1 MTPMIPNNNNILKG
15 NIPTLRATFDPTN
28 PLEGMFVV
36 SLVEDP
42 AVGSLFFPFGEE
54 KINLSILD
62 APQHKVIGCVLRA
75 DYPILRIDGEGKYYN
90 LVFDKETIYELT
102 QHFVKCNNTGNVSVL
117 HNGNP
122 VEGVELTQLFI
133 KDKSKGIDPV
143 GFDEISDGSLFAEYK
158 ILNEEVWK
166 GICDGVYRGFS
177 IEGVFELA
185 PVKMQKVNEQKVNEQ
200 NKLNIFNM
208 SKLRDK
214 LAKMLLK
221 FDSISTDKADLFY
234 DHEGE
239 LVVGDEVYTYNEAG
253 DRVPVA
259 DGEYLSDNIVYD
271 IENSKVVE
279 INRFETP
286 DPAKEDLEAMPA
298 DPAAPETP
306 EAAPE
311 VMPTEMPKED
321 PKVADPEVLAALES
335 KVTELE
341 SKVTELVSKVEE
353 LTAKLET
360 PVVEP
365 IAEVFSAAT
374 TRTNDSRA
382 TRLAELGSALR

>member
-1 MTPMIPNNNNILKG
+1 MIPNNTNILEGK
-15 NIPTLRATFDPTN
+15 IPTLRATFDPTN

-36 SLVEDP
+36 SLVEEP
-42 AVGSLFFPFGEE
+42 AIGSLFFPFGEE

-102 QHFVKCNNTGNVSVL
+102 QHFVKYNNTGNVSVL
-117 HNGNP
+117 HNGKP
-122 VEGVELTQLFI
+122 VGGVELTQLFI

-143 GFDEISDGSLFAEYK
+143 GFDEVSDGSLFAEYK

-166 GICDGVYRGFS
+166 GICNGVYRGFS

-185 PVKMQKVNEQKVNEQ
+185 PVKMQKVNQKQNQ
-200 NKLNIFNM
+200 DKNKLNIFNM

-271 IENSKVVE
+271 IENSKVTE
-279 INRFETP
+279 IKRFETP
-286 DPAKEDLEAMPA
+286 DPAKEDLEAIPA
-298 DPAAPETP
+298 SPEASPEATP
-306 EAAPE
+306 EA
-311 VMPTEMPKED
+311 MPKED
-321 PKVADPEVLAALES
+321 PKVADPEGLAALES

-353 LTAKLET
+353 LAAKLET

>member
-1 MTPMIPNNNNILKG
+1 MTPNNTNNKQ
-15 NIPTLRATFDPTN
+15 IPTLRATFDPTN

-36 SLVEDP
+36 SLVECP
-42 AVGSLFFPFGEE
+42 AIGSLFFPFGEE

-90 LVFDKETIYELT
+90 IVFDKETIYKLT
-102 QHFVKCNNTGNVSVL
+102 QHFVKYNNTGNVSVL
-117 HNGNP
+117 HNGVP
-122 VEGVELTQLFI
+122 IGGVELTQLFI

-143 GFDEISDGSLFAEYK
+143 GFDEVSDGSLFAEYK

-166 GICDGVYRGFS
+166 GICNGVYRGFS
-177 IEGVFELA
+177 IEGVFEVEPLS
-185 PVKMQKVNEQKVNEQ
+185 QKFNKVET
-200 NKLNIFNM
+200 NKFNIFNM

-259 DGEYLSDNIVYD
+259 DGDYVSDNNVYSIKNGVVD
-271 IENSKVVE
+271 EIERRES
-279 INRFETP
+279 P
-286 DPAKEDLEAMPA
+286 DPTKEDLEAVETPVVEE
-298 DPAAPETP
+298 PAAPVEP
-306 EAAPE
+306 AAPA
-311 VMPTEMPKED
+311 MPD
-321 PKVADPEVLAALES
+321 PKVTELES
-335 KVTELE
+335 KITELE
-341 SKVTELVSKVEE
+341 SKVTELVAKMAE
-353 LTAKLET
+353 LTAKMET

-374 TRTNDSRA
+374 TRTNDTRA

>member
-1 MTPMIPNNNNILKG
+1 MTPNNTN

-36 SLVEDP
+36 SLVECP
-42 AVGSLFFPFGEE
+42 AIGSLFFPFAKTPSGEE

-102 QHFVKCNNTGNVSVL
+102 QHFVKYNNTGNVSVL
-117 HNGNP
+117 HNGKP
-122 VEGVELTQLFI
+122 LGGVELTQLFI

-143 GFDEISDGSLFAEYK
+143 GFEEVSDGSLFAEYK

-166 GICDGVYRGFS
+166 GICNGVYRGFS

-185 PVKMQKVNEQKVNEQ
+185 PVKIQETNQKVNQDK
-200 NKLNIFNM
+200 NKFNIFNM

-271 IENSKVVE
+271 IENSKVTE
-279 INRFETP
+279 IKRFETP

-298 DPAAPETP
+298 DPATP
-306 EAAPE
+306 EE
-311 VMPTEMPKED
+311 TPKED
-321 PKVADPEVLAALES
+321 PKAADPKAADPAMPDPKVTELES

-353 LTAKLET
+353 LAAKLET

>member
-1 MTPMIPNNNNILKG
+1 MTPMTPNNN

-36 SLVEDP
+36 SLVEEP
-42 AVGSLFFPFGEE
+42 AIGSLFFPFGEE

-102 QHFVKCNNTGNVSVL
+102 QHFVKYNNTGNVSVL
-117 HNGNP
+117 HNGKP
-122 VEGVELTQLFI
+122 VGGVELTQLFI

-143 GFDEISDGSLFAEYK
+143 GFDEVSDGSLFAEYK

-166 GICDGVYRGFS
+166 GICNGVYRGFS

-185 PVKMQKVNEQKVNEQ
+185 PVKLQKVNQDNQDK

-271 IENSKVVE
+271 IENSKVTE
-279 INRFETP
+279 IKRFETP

-298 DPAAPETP
+298 DPKAAPADPAAP

-311 VMPTEMPKED
+311 VTPEAPASPD
-321 PKVADPEVLAALES
+321 PKVAELES

-341 SKVTELVSKVEE
+341 SKVTELISKVEE

>member
-1 MTPMIPNNNNILKG
+1 MTPMIPNNNN

-36 SLVEDP
+36 SLVECP

-102 QHFVKCNNTGNVSVL
+102 QHFVKYNNTGNVSVL
-117 HNGNP
+117 HNGVP
-122 VEGVELTQLFI
+122 IGGVELTQLFI

-143 GFDEISDGSLFAEYK
+143 GFEEVSDGSLFAEYK

-166 GICDGVYRGFS
+166 GICNGVYRGFS

-185 PVKMQKVNEQKVNEQ
+185 PVKMQKVNQDENKVDK
-200 NKLNIFNM
+200 NKFNIFNM

-271 IENSKVVE
+271 IENSKVTE
-279 INRFETP
+279 IKRFNTP

-298 DPAAPETP
+298 EPEMTPATPAAPETP
-306 EAAPE
+306 
-311 VMPTEMPKED
+311 D
-321 PKVADPEVLAALES
+321 PKVTDPEVLATLES

-353 LTAKLET
+353 LMTKVET

>member
-1 MTPMIPNNNNILKG
+1 MTPNTNNIPEGK
-15 NIPTLRATFDPTN
+15 IPTLRATFDPTN

-42 AVGSLFFPFGEE
+42 AIGSLFFPFGEE

-102 QHFVKCNNTGNVSVL
+102 QHFVKYNNTGNVSVL
-117 HNGNP
+117 HNGVP
-122 VEGVELTQLFI
+122 IGGVELTQLFI

-143 GFDEISDGSLFAEYK
+143 GFEEVSDGSLFAEYK

-166 GICDGVYRGFS
+166 GICNGVYRGFS

-185 PVKMQKVNEQKVNEQ
+185 PVKIQETNQKVNQDKNQEK
-200 NKLNIFNM
+200 NKFNIFNM

-271 IENSKVVE
+271 IENSKVTE
-279 INRFETP
+279 IKRFETP

-298 DPAAPETP
+298 DPAAPEAPAMP
-306 EAAPE
+306 EE
-311 VMPTEMPKED
+311 EPKAD
-321 PKVADPEVLAALES
+321 PKIADLES

-353 LTAKLET
+353 LAAKLET

>member
-1 MTPMIPNNNNILKG
+1 MTPNNNN

-42 AVGSLFFPFGEE
+42 AIGSLFFPFGEE

-90 LVFDKETIYELT
+90 IVFDKETIYKLT
-102 QHFVKCNNTGNVSVL
+102 QHFVKYNNTGNVSVL
-117 HNGNP
+117 HNGKP
-122 VEGVELTQLFI
+122 IGGVELTQLFI

-143 GFDEISDGSLFAEYK
+143 GFDEVSDGSLFAEYK

-166 GICDGVYRGFS
+166 GICNGVYRGFS
-177 IEGVFELA
+177 IEGVFEVE
-185 PVKMQKVNEQKVNEQ
+185 PMKMQKVTQDK

-271 IENSKVVE
+271 IENSKVTE
-279 INRFETP
+279 IKRFESP
-286 DPAKEDLEAMPA
+286 DPVKEDLEAMPA
-298 DPAAPETP
+298 DPAAPEEMPKEEMP
-306 EAAPE
+306 EEA
-311 VMPTEMPKED
+311 PKED
-321 PKVADPEVLAALES
+321 PKEADPKVAELES

-341 SKVTELVSKVEE
+341 SKVTELVAKMAE
-353 LTAKLET
+353 LTAKVET
-360 PVVEP
+360 PVVDP

>member
-1 MTPMIPNNNNILKG
+1 MTPNNTNNIPEGK
-15 NIPTLRATFDPTN
+15 IPTLRATFDPTN

-42 AVGSLFFPFGEE
+42 AIGSLFFPFGEE

-102 QHFVKCNNTGNVSVL
+102 QHFVKYNNTGNVSVL
-117 HNGNP
+117 HNGKP
-122 VEGVELTQLFI
+122 IGGVELTQLFI

-143 GFDEISDGSLFAEYK
+143 GFEEVSDGSLFAEYK

-166 GICDGVYRGFS
+166 GICNGVYRGFS
-177 IEGVFELA
+177 IEGVFEVE
-185 PVKMQKVNEQKVNEQ
+185 PTPQKFDKVETNQ
-200 NKLNIFNM
+200 DKNKFNIFNM

-271 IENSKVVE
+271 IENSKVTE
-279 INRFETP
+279 IKRFETP

-298 DPAAPETP
+298 SP

-311 VMPTEMPKED
+311 APSMPEVAPEETPKED
-321 PKVADPEVLAALES
+321 PKVATLES

-353 LTAKLET
+353 LTAKVET
-360 PVVEP
+360 PVVDP

>member
-1 MTPMIPNNNNILKG
+1 MTPNNTN

-42 AVGSLFFPFGEE
+42 AIGSLFFPFGEE

-102 QHFVKCNNTGNVSVL
+102 QHFVKYNNTGNVSVL
-117 HNGNP
+117 HNGKP
-122 VEGVELTQLFI
+122 IGGVELTQLFI

-143 GFDEISDGSLFAEYK
+143 GFEEVSDGSLFAEYK

-166 GICDGVYRGFS
+166 GICNGVYRGFS

-185 PVKMQKVNEQKVNEQ
+185 PVKMQETNQKVNQ
-200 NKLNIFNM
+200 DKNKFNIFNM

-271 IENSKVVE
+271 IENSKVTE
-279 INRFETP
+279 IKRFETP

-298 DPAAPETP
+298 DPAAPEATP
-306 EAAPE
+306 EATPE
-311 VMPTEMPKED
+311 AMPD
-321 PKVADPEVLAALES
+321 PKVADLES

-341 SKVTELVSKVEE
+341 SKVTELISKVEE
-353 LTAKLET
+353 LASKLET

>member
-1 MTPMIPNNNNILKG
+1 MTPNNTT
-15 NIPTLRATFDPTN
+15 IPTLRATFDPTN

-36 SLVEDP
+36 SLVETP
-42 AVGSLFFPFGEE
+42 AIGSLFFPFGEE

-102 QHFVKCNNTGNVSVL
+102 QHFVKYNNTGNVSVL
-117 HNGNP
+117 HNGKP
-122 VEGVELTQLFI
+122 VGGVELTQLFI

-143 GFDEISDGSLFAEYK
+143 GFDEVSDGSLFAEYK

-166 GICDGVYRGFS
+166 GICNGVYRGFS

-185 PVKMQKVNEQKVNEQ
+185 PVKMQKVNQNKNQ
-200 NKLNIFNM
+200 DKNQDKNKLNIFNM

-271 IENSKVVE
+271 IENSKVTE
-279 INRFETP
+279 IKRFETP

-298 DPAAPETP
+298 DP

-311 VMPTEMPKED
+311 ATPETPKED
-321 PKVADPEVLAALES
+321 PKVADPKVADPEGLATLES

-353 LTAKLET
+353 LAAKLET

>member
-1 MTPMIPNNNNILKG
+1 MTPNNTN

-42 AVGSLFFPFGEE
+42 AIGSLFFPFGEE

-102 QHFVKCNNTGNVSVL
+102 QHFVKYNNTGNVSVL
-117 HNGNP
+117 HNGKP
-122 VEGVELTQLFI
+122 IGGVELTQLFI

-143 GFDEISDGSLFAEYK
+143 GFEEVSDGSLFAEYK

-166 GICDGVYRGFS
+166 GICNGVYRGFS

-185 PVKMQKVNEQKVNEQ
+185 PVKMQETNQKVNQ
-200 NKLNIFNM
+200 DKNKFNIFNM

-271 IENSKVVE
+271 IENSKVTE
-279 INRFETP
+279 IKRFETP

-298 DPAAPETP
+298 DPVAPEATP
-306 EAAPE
+306 EATPE
-311 VMPTEMPKED
+311 AMPD
-321 PKVADPEVLAALES
+321 PKVADLES

-341 SKVTELVSKVEE
+341 SKVTELISKVEE
-353 LTAKLET
+353 LASKLET

-374 TRTNDSRA
+374 PRTNDSRA

>member
-1 MTPMIPNNNNILKG
+1 M
-15 NIPTLRATFDPTN
+15 
-28 PLEGMFVV
+28 
-36 SLVEDP
+36 
-42 AVGSLFFPFGEE
+42 
-54 KINLSILD
+54 
-62 APQHKVIGCVLRA
+62 RA

-90 LVFDKETIYELT
+90 LIFDKETIYELT
-102 QHFVKCNNTGNVSVL
+102 QHFVKYNNTGNVSVL
-117 HNGNP
+117 HNGKP
-122 VEGVELTQLFI
+122 VGGVELTQLFI

-143 GFDEISDGSLFAEYK
+143 GFDEVSDGSLFAEYK

-166 GICDGVYRGFS
+166 GICNGVYRGFS

-185 PVKMQKVNEQKVNEQ
+185 PVKLQKVNQEANQDKNQ
-200 NKLNIFNM
+200 DKNKLNIFNM

-271 IENSKVVE
+271 IENSKVTE
-279 INRFETP
+279 IKRFETP

-298 DPAAPETP
+298 DPEMTPAAPE
-306 EAAPE
+306 
-311 VMPTEMPKED
+311 EMPKED
-321 PKVADPEVLAALES
+321 PKVVDPEGLAALES

-341 SKVTELVSKVEE
+341 SKVTELVAKMAE

>member
-1 MTPMIPNNNNILKG
+1 MTPNNTT
-15 NIPTLRATFDPTN
+15 IPTLRATFDPTN

-42 AVGSLFFPFGEE
+42 AIGSLFFPFGEE
-54 KINLSILD
+54 RINLSILD

-90 LVFDKETIYELT
+90 IVFDKETIYKLT
-102 QHFVKCNNTGNVSVL
+102 QHFVKYNNTGNVSVL
-117 HNGNP
+117 HNGVP
-122 VEGVELTQLFI
+122 IGGVELTQLFI

-143 GFDEISDGSLFAEYK
+143 GFEEVSDGSLFAEYK

-166 GICDGVYRGFS
+166 GICNGVYRGFS
-177 IEGVFELA
+177 IEGVFEVEPLS
-185 PVKMQKVNEQKVNEQ
+185 QKFNKVET
-200 NKLNIFNM
+200 NKFNIFNM

-271 IENSKVVE
+271 IENSKVTE
-279 INRFETP
+279 IKRFESP
-286 DPAKEDLEAMPA
+286 DPVTEDLEAMPA
-298 DPAAPETP
+298 EPETPAAP

-311 VMPTEMPKED
+311 EMPKED

-341 SKVTELVSKVEE
+341 SKVTELVAKMAELMTKV
-353 LTAKLET
+353 ET

>member
-1 MTPMIPNNNNILKG
+1 MTPNNTN

-42 AVGSLFFPFGEE
+42 AIGSLFFPFGEE

-102 QHFVKCNNTGNVSVL
+102 QHFVKYNNTGNVSVL
-117 HNGNP
+117 HNGKP
-122 VEGVELTQLFI
+122 VAGVELTQLFI

-143 GFDEISDGSLFAEYK
+143 GFEEVSDGSLFAEYK

-166 GICDGVYRGFS
+166 GICNGVYRGFS

-185 PVKMQKVNEQKVNEQ
+185 PVKMQKVNQDKNQET
-200 NKLNIFNM
+200 NKINIFNM

-271 IENSKVVE
+271 IENSKVTE
-279 INRFETP
+279 IKRFESP
-286 DPAKEDLEAMPA
+286 DPTKTDLEGVETPA
-298 DPAAPETP
+298 AAPETP
-306 EAAPE
+306 AAPE
-311 VMPTEMPKED
+311 APAMPD
-321 PKVADPEVLAALES
+321 PKVAELES

-341 SKVTELVSKVEE
+341 SKVTELISKVEE
-353 LTAKLET
+353 LAAKLET
-360 PVVEP
+360 PVVDP

>member
-1 MTPMIPNNNNILKG
+1 MTPNNNN

-36 SLVEDP
+36 SLVEEP
-42 AVGSLFFPFGEE
+42 AIGSLFFPFGEE

-62 APQHKVIGCVLRA
+62 APEHKVIGCVLRA

-102 QHFVKCNNTGNVSVL
+102 QHFVKYNNTGNVSVL

-122 VEGVELTQLFI
+122 VGGVELTQLFI

-143 GFDEISDGSLFAEYK
+143 GFDEVSDGSLFAEYK

-166 GICDGVYRGFS
+166 GICNGVYRGFS

-185 PVKMQKVNEQKVNEQ
+185 PVKLQKVDQETNQKE
-200 NKLNIFNM
+200 NKFNIFNM
-208 SKLRDK
+208 NKLRDK

-271 IENSKVVE
+271 IENSKVTE
-279 INRFETP
+279 IKRFEAP
-286 DPAKEDLEAMPA
+286 DPTKEDLEAMPA
-298 DPAAPETP
+298 DPEAPAAPEATP
-306 EAAPE
+306 A
-311 VMPTEMPKED
+311 MPD
-321 PKVADPEVLAALES
+321 PKVAELET

-341 SKVTELVSKVEE
+341 TRVTELISKVEE
-353 LTAKLET
+353 LTAKVET

-374 TRTNDSRA
+374 KRTNDARA

>member
-1 MTPMIPNNNNILKG
+1 
-15 NIPTLRATFDPTN
+15 
-28 PLEGMFVV
+28 
-36 SLVEDP
+36 
-42 AVGSLFFPFGEE
+42 
-54 KINLSILD
+54 
-62 APQHKVIGCVLRA
+62 
-75 DYPILRIDGEGKYYN
+75 
-90 LVFDKETIYELT
+90 
-102 QHFVKCNNTGNVSVL
+102 
-117 HNGNP
+117 
-122 VEGVELTQLFI
+122 
-133 KDKSKGIDPV
+133 
-143 GFDEISDGSLFAEYK
+143 
-158 ILNEEVWK
+158 
-166 GICDGVYRGFS
+166 
-177 IEGVFELA
+177 
-185 PVKMQKVNEQKVNEQ
+185 
-200 NKLNIFNM
+200 M

-271 IENSKVVE
+271 IENSKVTE
-279 INRFETP
+279 IKRFETP
-286 DPAKEDLEAMPA
+286 DPAKEDLEAMPT
-298 DPAAPETP
+298 DP

-311 VMPTEMPKED
+311 APASPEEMPKED
-321 PKVADPEVLAALES
+321 PKVAELES

-341 SKVTELVSKVEE
+341 SKVTELVAKMAE

>member
-1 MTPMIPNNNNILKG
+1 MTPNNTT
-15 NIPTLRATFDPTN
+15 IPTLRATFDPTN

-42 AVGSLFFPFGEE
+42 AIGSLFFPFGEE

-102 QHFVKCNNTGNVSVL
+102 QHFVKYNNTGNVSVL
-117 HNGNP
+117 HNGKP
-122 VEGVELTQLFI
+122 LGGVELTQLFI

-143 GFDEISDGSLFAEYK
+143 GFEEVSDGSLFAEYK

-166 GICDGVYRGFS
+166 GICNGVYRGFS
-177 IEGVFELA
+177 IEGVFEVEPA
-185 PVKMQKVNEQKVNEQ
+185 PQKFDKVDKNQ
-200 NKLNIFNM
+200 DKNKFNIFNM

-271 IENSKVVE
+271 IENSKVTE
-279 INRFETP
+279 IKRFESP

-298 DPAAPETP
+298 DPV
-306 EAAPE
+306 APE
-311 VMPTEMPKED
+311 VAPEAMPKED
-321 PKVADPEVLAALES
+321 PKVTDPEGLATLES

-353 LTAKLET
+353 LTAKIET

>member
-1 MTPMIPNNNNILKG
+1 MTPNNTN

-28 PLEGMFVV
+28 PLEGVFVV
-36 SLVEDP
+36 SLVECP
-42 AVGSLFFPFGEE
+42 AIGSLFFPFGEE

-102 QHFVKCNNTGNVSVL
+102 QHFVKYNNTGNVSVL
-117 HNGNP
+117 HNGKP
-122 VEGVELTQLFI
+122 VGGVELTQLFI

-143 GFDEISDGSLFAEYK
+143 GFEEVSDGSLFAEYK

-166 GICDGVYRGFS
+166 GICNGVYRGFS
-177 IEGVFELA
+177 IEGVFE
-185 PVKMQKVNEQKVNEQ
+185 VKPSSQKFDKVETNQ
-200 NKLNIFNM
+200 DKNKFNIFNM

-271 IENSKVVE
+271 IENSKVTE
-279 INRFETP
+279 IKRFETP
-286 DPAKEDLEAMPA
+286 DPAKEDLEVVETPAAMPEA
-298 DPAAPETP
+298 PATP
-306 EAAPE
+306 EE
-311 VMPTEMPKED
+311 EPKED
-321 PKVADPEVLAALES
+321 PKVTELES

-341 SKVTELVSKVEE
+341 SKVTELISKVEE
-353 LTAKLET
+353 LTAKIET

>member
-1 MTPMIPNNNNILKG
+1 MTPNNNNIPKG

-42 AVGSLFFPFGEE
+42 AIGSLFFPFGAD

-90 LVFDKETIYELT
+90 IVFDKETIYKLT
-102 QHFVKCNNTGNVSVL
+102 QHFVKYNNTGNVSVL
-117 HNGNP
+117 HNGKP
-122 VEGVELTQLFI
+122 VGGVELTQLFI

-143 GFDEISDGSLFAEYK
+143 GFDEVSDGSLFAEYK

-166 GICDGVYRGFS
+166 GICNGVYRGFS
-177 IEGVFELA
+177 IEGVFEVEPLS
-185 PVKMQKVNEQKVNEQ
+185 QKFNKVETNQ
-200 NKLNIFNM
+200 DKNKFNIFNM

-271 IENSKVVE
+271 IENSKVTE
-279 INRFETP
+279 IKRFEAP
-286 DPAKEDLEAMPA
+286 DPVKEDLEAA
-298 DPAAPETP
+298 P

-311 VMPTEMPKED
+311 EMPKEEMPKEEMPKED
-321 PKVADPEVLAALES
+321 PKVTELES

-341 SKVTELVSKVEE
+341 SKVTELVAKMAE
-353 LTAKLET
+353 LTAKVET
-360 PVVEP
+360 PVVDP

>member
-1 MTPMIPNNNNILKG
+1 MTPNNTT
-15 NIPTLRATFDPTN
+15 IPTLRATFDPTN

-36 SLVEDP
+36 SLVEEP
-42 AVGSLFFPFGEE
+42 AIGSLFFPFGEE

-62 APQHKVIGCVLRA
+62 APEHKVIGCVLRA

-102 QHFVKCNNTGNVSVL
+102 QHFVKYNNTGNVSVL
-117 HNGNP
+117 HNGKP
-122 VEGVELTQLFI
+122 IGGVELTQLFI

-143 GFDEISDGSLFAEYK
+143 GFDEVSDGSLFAEYK
-158 ILNEEVWK
+158 ILNEEIWK
-166 GICDGVYRGFS
+166 GICNGVYRGFS

-185 PVKMQKVNEQKVNEQ
+185 PVKMEKVNQEVNQE

-271 IENSKVVE
+271 IENSKVTE
-279 INRFETP
+279 IKRFESRVSEAP
-286 DPAKEDLEAMPA
+286 DPAKEDLEAMPEA
-298 DPAAPETP
+298 TP
-306 EAAPE
+306 EA
-311 VMPTEMPKED
+311 MPKED
-321 PKVADPEVLAALES
+321 PKVVDPKVAELES

-341 SKVTELVSKVEE
+341 SKITELVAKMAE
-353 LTAKLET
+353 LASKLET

>member
-1 MTPMIPNNNNILKG
+1 MIPNNNN

-42 AVGSLFFPFGEE
+42 AIGSLFFPFGEE

-90 LVFDKETIYELT
+90 LIFDKETIYELT
-102 QHFVKCNNTGNVSVL
+102 QHFVKYNNTGNVSVL
-117 HNGNP
+117 HNGVP
-122 VEGVELTQLFI
+122 IGGVELTQLFI

-143 GFDEISDGSLFAEYK
+143 GFDEVSDGSLFAEYK

-166 GICDGVYRGFS
+166 GICNGVYRGFS
-177 IEGVFELA
+177 IEGVFEVEPL
-185 PVKMQKVNEQKVNEQ
+185 PQKFNKVDK
-200 NKLNIFNM
+200 NKFNIFNM

-271 IENSKVVE
+271 IENSKVTE
-279 INRFETP
+279 IKRFETP
-286 DPAKEDLEAMPA
+286 DPTKEDLEAMPET
-298 DPAAPETP
+298 PAAPE
-306 EAAPE
+306 E
-311 VMPTEMPKED
+311 MPKEEMPKED
-321 PKVADPEVLAALES
+321 PKVTELES
-335 KVTELE
+335 KITELE
-341 SKVTELVSKVEE
+341 SKVTELVAKMAELAAKV
-353 LTAKLET
+353 ET
-360 PVVEP
+360 PVVDP

>member
-1 MTPMIPNNNNILKG
+1 MTPNNTN

-36 SLVEDP
+36 SLVEEP
-42 AVGSLFFPFGEE
+42 AIGSLFFPFGEE

-102 QHFVKCNNTGNVSVL
+102 QHFVKYNNTGNVSVL
-117 HNGNP
+117 HNGKP
-122 VEGVELTQLFI
+122 VGGVELTQLFI

-143 GFDEISDGSLFAEYK
+143 GFDEVSDGSLFAEYK

-166 GICDGVYRGFS
+166 GICNGVYRGFS

-185 PVKMQKVNEQKVNEQ
+185 PVKMQKVNEQ

-271 IENSKVVE
+271 IENSKVTE
-279 INRFETP
+279 IKRFETP

-298 DPAAPETP
+298 SPEAVPATP
-306 EAAPE
+306 EVTPE
-311 VMPTEMPKED
+311 EMPEEMPKED
-321 PKVADPEVLAALES
+321 PKVAALES

-341 SKVTELVSKVEE
+341 SKVTELVAKMEE
-353 LTAKLET
+353 LAAKLET

>member
-1 MTPMIPNNNNILKG
+1 MTPNNNN

-42 AVGSLFFPFGEE
+42 AIGSLFFPFGEE

-102 QHFVKCNNTGNVSVL
+102 QHFVKYNNTGNVSVL
-117 HNGNP
+117 HNRKP
-122 VEGVELTQLFI
+122 ISGVELTQLFI

-143 GFDEISDGSLFAEYK
+143 GFEEVSDGSLFAEYK
-158 ILNEEVWK
+158 ILNEDVWK
-166 GICDGVYRGFS
+166 GICNGVYRGFS
-177 IEGVFELA
+177 IEGVFEVEPLDA
-185 PVKMQKVNEQKVNEQ
+185 QTEPSPQKFDKVETNQ
-200 NKLNIFNM
+200 DKNKFNIFNM

-271 IENSKVVE
+271 IENSKVTE
-279 INRFETP
+279 IKRFETP

-298 DPAAPETP
+298 DPAAPEVAPEATP
-306 EAAPE
+306 EAMPE
-311 VMPTEMPKED
+311 ATPD
-321 PKVADPEVLAALES
+321 PKVAALES

-353 LTAKLET
+353 LAAKVET
-360 PVVEP
+360 PVVDP

>member
-1 MTPMIPNNNNILKG
+1 MTPMTPNNNN

-42 AVGSLFFPFGEE
+42 AIGSLFFPFGEE

-90 LVFDKETIYELT
+90 IVFDKETIYKLT
-102 QHFVKCNNTGNVSVL
+102 QHFVKYNNTGNVSVL
-117 HNGNP
+117 HNGKP
-122 VEGVELTQLFI
+122 VGGVELTQLFI

-143 GFDEISDGSLFAEYK
+143 GFDEVSDGSLFAEYK

-166 GICDGVYRGFS
+166 GICNGVYRGFS
-177 IEGVFELA
+177 IEGVFEVEPL
-185 PVKMQKVNEQKVNEQ
+185 PQKFNKVETNQEK
-200 NKLNIFNM
+200 NKINIFNM

-271 IENSKVVE
+271 IENSKVTE
-279 INRFETP
+279 IKRFESP

-298 DPAAPETP
+298 SPEATP
-306 EAAPE
+306 E
-311 VMPTEMPKED
+311 EMPKED
-321 PKVADPEVLAALES
+321 SKVADPEGLAALES

-341 SKVTELVSKVEE
+341 SKVTELVAKMAE
-353 LTAKLET
+353 LTAKVET
-360 PVVEP
+360 PVVDP

>member
-1 MTPMIPNNNNILKG
+1 MTPNNNNNNN

-42 AVGSLFFPFGEE
+42 AIGSLFFPFGEE

-102 QHFVKCNNTGNVSVL
+102 QHFVKYNNTGNVSVL
-117 HNGNP
+117 HNGKP
-122 VEGVELTQLFI
+122 LDGVELTQLFI

-143 GFDEISDGSLFAEYK
+143 GFEEVSDGSLFAEYK

-166 GICDGVYRGFS
+166 GICNGVYRGFS

-185 PVKMQKVNEQKVNEQ
+185 PVKMQKVNQKVNQDKNQET
-200 NKLNIFNM
+200 NKINIFNM

-271 IENSKVVE
+271 IENSKVTE
-279 INRFETP
+279 IKRFESP
-286 DPAKEDLEAMPA
+286 DPTKTDLEGVETPAAATETPVAPEAPAMP
-298 DPAAPETP
+298 
-306 EAAPE
+306 
-311 VMPTEMPKED
+311 D
-321 PKVADPEVLAALES
+321 PKVTELES

-353 LTAKLET
+353 LAAKVET
-360 PVVEP
+360 PVVDP

>member
-1 MTPMIPNNNNILKG
+1 MIPNNNN

-42 AVGSLFFPFGEE
+42 AIGSLFFPFGEE
-54 KINLSILD
+54 RINLSILD

-90 LVFDKETIYELT
+90 IVFDKETIYKLT
-102 QHFVKCNNTGNVSVL
+102 QHFVKYNNTGNVSVL
-117 HNGNP
+117 HNGKP
-122 VEGVELTQLFI
+122 VGGVELTQLFI

-143 GFDEISDGSLFAEYK
+143 GFEEVSDGSLFAEYK

-166 GICDGVYRGFS
+166 GICNGVYRGFS
-177 IEGVFELA
+177 IEGVFEVE
-185 PVKMQKVNEQKVNEQ
+185 PVSQKFNKVET
-200 NKLNIFNM
+200 NKDDKNKFNIFNM

-271 IENSKVVE
+271 IENSKVTE
-279 INRFETP
+279 IKRFEAP
-286 DPAKEDLEAMPA
+286 DPVKEDLEAMPA
-298 DPAAPETP
+298 DPAVPETP
-306 EAAPE
+306 AAPE
-311 VMPTEMPKED
+311 ATPETMPKED
-321 PKVADPEVLAALES
+321 PKVAELES

-353 LTAKLET
+353 LTAKVET
-360 PVVEP
+360 PVVDP

-374 TRTNDSRA
+374 TRTNDTRA

>member
-1 MTPMIPNNNNILKG
+1 MIPNNNNNKQ
-15 NIPTLRATFDPTN
+15 IPTLRATFDPTN
-28 PLEGMFVV
+28 PLEGVFVV
-36 SLVEDP
+36 SLVECP
-42 AVGSLFFPFGEE
+42 AIGSLFFPFGEE

-102 QHFVKCNNTGNVSVL
+102 QHFVKYNNTGNVSVL
-117 HNGNP
+117 HNGKP
-122 VEGVELTQLFI
+122 VGGVELTQLFI

-143 GFDEISDGSLFAEYK
+143 GFDEVSDGSLFAEYK

-166 GICDGVYRGFS
+166 GICNGVYRGFS
-177 IEGVFELA
+177 IEGVFEVEPA
-185 PVKMQKVNEQKVNEQ
+185 PQKFDKVETNQ
-200 NKLNIFNM
+200 DKNKFNIFNM

-271 IENSKVVE
+271 IENSKVTE
-279 INRFETP
+279 IKRFETP
-286 DPAKEDLEAMPA
+286 DPAKEDLEVVETPAAMPEA
-298 DPAAPETP
+298 PATP
-306 EAAPE
+306 EE
-311 VMPTEMPKED
+311 EPKED
-321 PKVADPEVLAALES
+321 PKVTELES

-353 LTAKLET
+353 LTAKIET

>member
-1 MTPMIPNNNNILKG
+1 MIPNNN

-28 PLEGMFVV
+28 PSEGVFVV
-36 SLVEDP
+36 SLVECP
-42 AVGSLFFPFGEE
+42 AIGSLFFPFGEE

-62 APQHKVIGCVLRA
+62 APQRKVIGCVLRA

-102 QHFVKCNNTGNVSVL
+102 QHFVKYNNTGNVSVL
-117 HNGNP
+117 HNGKP
-122 VEGVELTQLFI
+122 VGGVELTQLFI

-143 GFDEISDGSLFAEYK
+143 GFEEVSDGSLFAEYK

-166 GICDGVYRGFS
+166 GICNGVYRGFS
-177 IEGVFELA
+177 IEGVFEVEPL
-185 PVKMQKVNEQKVNEQ
+185 PQKFDKVETNQ
-200 NKLNIFNM
+200 DKNKFNIFNM

-271 IENSKVVE
+271 IENSKVTE
-279 INRFETP
+279 IKRFETP
-286 DPAKEDLEAMPA
+286 DPTKEDLEAMPA
-298 DPAAPETP
+298 DPASPEASVAPE
-306 EAAPE
+306 APA
-311 VMPTEMPKED
+311 MPD
-321 PKVADPEVLAALES
+321 PKVTELES

-353 LTAKLET
+353 LAAKLET

>member
-1 MTPMIPNNNNILKG
+1 MTPNNNNNKQ
-15 NIPTLRATFDPTN
+15 IPTLRATCDPTN

-42 AVGSLFFPFGEE
+42 AIGSLFFPFGEE

-102 QHFVKCNNTGNVSVL
+102 QHFVKYNNTGNVSVL
-117 HNGNP
+117 HNGVP
-122 VEGVELTQLFI
+122 IGGVELTQLFI

-143 GFDEISDGSLFAEYK
+143 GFEEVSDGSLFAEYK

-166 GICDGVYRGFS
+166 GICNGVYRGFA
-177 IEGVFELA
+177 IEGVFEVE
-185 PVKMQKVNEQKVNEQ
+185 PSPQKFDKVETNQ
-200 NKLNIFNM
+200 DKNKFNIFNM

-271 IENSKVVE
+271 IENSKVTE
-279 INRFETP
+279 IKRFETP
-286 DPAKEDLEAMPA
+286 DPTKEDLEAMPSS
-298 DPAAPETP
+298 P

-311 VMPTEMPKED
+311 VTPEATPD
-321 PKVADPEVLAALES
+321 PKVAELES

-353 LTAKLET
+353 LTAKIET

-382 TRLAELGSALR
+382 TRLAELGTALR

>member
-1 MTPMIPNNNNILKG
+1 MTPNNNN

-36 SLVEDP
+36 SLVEEP
-42 AVGSLFFPFGEE
+42 AIGSLFFPFEKD

-102 QHFVKCNNTGNVSVL
+102 QHFVKYNNTGNVSVL
-117 HNGNP
+117 HNGKP
-122 VEGVELTQLFI
+122 IGGVELTQLFI

-143 GFDEISDGSLFAEYK
+143 GFDEVSDGSLFAEYK

-166 GICDGVYRGFS
+166 GICNGVYRGFS

-185 PVKMQKVNEQKVNEQ
+185 PVKIQNANQKVDQKTNQKE

-271 IENSKVVE
+271 IENSKVTE
-279 INRFETP
+279 IKRFEAP
-286 DPAKEDLEAMPA
+286 DPAKEDLEAMP
-298 DPAAPETP
+298 ETP
-306 EAAPE
+306 EATPE
-311 VMPTEMPKED
+311 TPEMPKED
-321 PKVADPEVLAALES
+321 PKVEDPKVAELET

-341 SKVTELVSKVEE
+341 TKIMDLISKVEE
-353 LTAKLET
+353 LTAKVET

-374 TRTNDSRA
+374 KRTNDARA

>member
-1 MTPMIPNNNNILKG
+1 MTPNNTT
-15 NIPTLRATFDPTN
+15 IPTLRATFDPTN

-36 SLVEDP
+36 SLVEEP
-42 AVGSLFFPFGEE
+42 AIGSLFFPFGEE

-102 QHFVKCNNTGNVSVL
+102 QHFVKYNNTGNVSVL
-117 HNGNP
+117 HNGKP
-122 VEGVELTQLFI
+122 IGGVELTQLFI

-143 GFDEISDGSLFAEYK
+143 GFDEVSDGSLFAEYK

-166 GICDGVYRGFS
+166 GICNGVYRGFS

-185 PVKMQKVNEQKVNEQ
+185 PVKLQKVNQENNQEINQE
-200 NKLNIFNM
+200 NKFNIFNM

-271 IENSKVVE
+271 IENSKVTE
-279 INRFETP
+279 IKRFESRVSESP
-286 DPAKEDLEAMPA
+286 DPAKEDLEAMPET
-298 DPAAPETP
+298 PSTP
-306 EAAPE
+306 EATPE
-311 VMPTEMPKED
+311 ATPEEMPKED
-321 PKVADPEVLAALES
+321 PKVAELET

-341 SKVTELVSKVEE
+341 TKIMDLISKVEE
-353 LTAKLET
+353 LTAKVET

>member
-1 MTPMIPNNNNILKG
+1 MTPNNNNNKQ
-15 NIPTLRATFDPTN
+15 IPTLRAIFDPTN

-42 AVGSLFFPFGEE
+42 AIGSLFFPFGEE

-102 QHFVKCNNTGNVSVL
+102 QHFVKYNNTGNVSVL
-117 HNGNP
+117 HNGVP
-122 VEGVELTQLFI
+122 IGGVELTQLFI

-143 GFDEISDGSLFAEYK
+143 GFEEVSDGSLFAEYK

-166 GICDGVYRGFS
+166 GICNGVYRGFS
-177 IEGVFELA
+177 IEGVFEVE
-185 PVKMQKVNEQKVNEQ
+185 PMKMQKINQDKNQ
-200 NKLNIFNM
+200 DKNKFNIFNM

-271 IENSKVVE
+271 IENSKVTE
-279 INRFETP
+279 IKRFESP
-286 DPAKEDLEAMPA
+286 DPTKEDLEAMPT
-298 DPAAPETP
+298 DPTTP
-306 EAAPE
+306 EATPE
-311 VMPTEMPKED
+311 EMPKED
-321 PKVADPEVLAALES
+321 PKVADLES

-353 LTAKLET
+353 LAAKVET
-360 PVVEP
+360 PVVDP

-382 TRLAELGSALR
+382 TRLAELGSALRQSQL

>member
-1 MTPMIPNNNNILKG
+1 MTPNNNNNN

-28 PLEGMFVV
+28 PLEGVFVV
-36 SLVEDP
+36 SLVECP
-42 AVGSLFFPFGEE
+42 AIGSLFFPFGEE

-102 QHFVKCNNTGNVSVL
+102 QHFVKYNNTGNVSVL
-117 HNGNP
+117 HNGVP
-122 VEGVELTQLFI
+122 IGGVELTQLFI

-143 GFDEISDGSLFAEYK
+143 GFEEVSDGSLFAEYK

-166 GICDGVYRGFS
+166 GICNGVYRGFS
-177 IEGVFELA
+177 IEGVFEVEPLGSRSE
-185 PVKMQKVNEQKVNEQ
+185 PMKMQKVNQDKNQ
-200 NKLNIFNM
+200 DKNKFNIFNM

-271 IENSKVVE
+271 IENSKVTE
-279 INRFETP
+279 IKRFETP

-298 DPAAPETP
+298 DPAAPEATP
-306 EAAPE
+306 E
-311 VMPTEMPKED
+311 EMPKED
-321 PKVADPEVLAALES
+321 PKVADPKVTELES

-353 LTAKLET
+353 LAAKIET

>member
-1 MTPMIPNNNNILKG
+1 MTPNNNNNKQ
-15 NIPTLRATFDPTN
+15 IPTLRATFDPTN

-42 AVGSLFFPFGEE
+42 AIGSLFFPFGEE

-102 QHFVKCNNTGNVSVL
+102 QHFVKYNNTGNVSVL
-117 HNGNP
+117 HNGKP
-122 VEGVELTQLFI
+122 VGGVELTQLFI

-143 GFDEISDGSLFAEYK
+143 GFEEVSDGSLFAEYK

-166 GICDGVYRGFS
+166 GICNGVYRGFS
-177 IEGVFELA
+177 IEGVFEVEPLA
-185 PVKMQKVNEQKVNEQ
+185 AQTESSPQKFDKVEK
-200 NKLNIFNM
+200 NKFNIFNM

-271 IENSKVVE
+271 IENSKVTE
-279 INRFETP
+279 IKRFETP
-286 DPAKEDLEAMPA
+286 DPAKEDLEAMPEA
-298 DPAAPETP
+298 PAMPE
-306 EAAPE
+306 EE
-311 VMPTEMPKED
+311 PKED
-321 PKVADPEVLAALES
+321 PKVAALES

-353 LTAKLET
+353 LAAKVET
-360 PVVEP
+360 PVVDP

>member
-1 MTPMIPNNNNILKG
+1 MTPNNNNNKQ
-15 NIPTLRATFDPTN
+15 IPTLRATFDPTN

-42 AVGSLFFPFGEE
+42 AIGSLFFPFGEE

-102 QHFVKCNNTGNVSVL
+102 QHFVKYNNTGNISVL
-117 HNGNP
+117 HNGKP
-122 VEGVELTQLFI
+122 VGGVELTQLFI

-143 GFDEISDGSLFAEYK
+143 GFEEVSDGSLFAEYK

-166 GICDGVYRGFS
+166 GICNGVYRGFS
-177 IEGVFELA
+177 IEGVFEVEPLGAQTEPA
-185 PVKMQKVNEQKVNEQ
+185 PQKFDKVEK
-200 NKLNIFNM
+200 NKFNIFNM

-271 IENSKVVE
+271 IENSKVTE
-279 INRFETP
+279 IKRFETP
-286 DPAKEDLEAMPA
+286 DPTKEDLEAMPA
-298 DPAAPETP
+298 SPEATP
-306 EAAPE
+306 EATPE
-311 VMPTEMPKED
+311 VMPD
-321 PKVADPEVLAALES
+321 PKVTDPEGLATLES

-353 LTAKLET
+353 LAAKIET

>member
-1 MTPMIPNNNNILKG
+1 MTPNNNNN

-42 AVGSLFFPFGEE
+42 AVESLFFPFGEE

-62 APQHKVIGCVLRA
+62 APEHKVIGCVLRA

-90 LVFDKETIYELT
+90 LIFDKETIYELT
-102 QHFVKCNNTGNVSVL
+102 QHFVKYNNTGNVSVL
-117 HNGNP
+117 HNGKP
-122 VEGVELTQLFI
+122 VGGVELTQLFI

-143 GFDEISDGSLFAEYK
+143 GFDEVSDGSLFAEYK
-158 ILNEEVWK
+158 INNIDVWK
-166 GICDGVYRGFS
+166 GICNGVYRGFS
-177 IEGVFELA
+177 IEGVFEVE
-185 PVKMQKVNEQKVNEQ
+185 PMKMQKTKFDR
-200 NKLNIFNM
+200 NKFNIFNM

-239 LVVGDEVYTYNEAG
+239 LVVGDEVYTYNEDG
-253 DRVPVA
+253 DRVPVE
-259 DGEYLSDNIVYD
+259 DGDYVSDGYVYKVKD
-271 IENSKVVE
+271 HVVE
-279 INRFETP
+279 EIVKPEEP
-286 DPAKEDLEAMPA
+286 KEPESPAEPASLEGVEEPK
-298 DPAAPETP
+298 DPETP
-306 EAAPE
+306 AEP
-311 VMPTEMPKED
+311 D
-321 PKVADPEVLAALES
+321 ALEDR
-335 KVTELE
+335 VTELE
-341 SKVTELVSKVEE
+341 NKIAELVSKVEE
-353 LTAKLET
+353 LAAKLET

-382 TRLAELGSALR
+382 NRLVELGSALR

>member
-1 MTPMIPNNNNILKG
+1 MTPMTPNNNNIPKG

-42 AVGSLFFPFGEE
+42 AIGSLFFPFGEE

-75 DYPILRIDGEGKYYN
+75 DYHILRIDGEGKYYN
-90 LVFDKETIYELT
+90 LIFDKETIYKLT
-102 QHFVKCNNTGNVSVL
+102 QHFVKYNNTGNVSVL
-117 HNGNP
+117 HNGVP
-122 VEGVELTQLFI
+122 IGGVELTQLFI

-143 GFDEISDGSLFAEYK
+143 GFDEVSDGSLFAEYK

-166 GICDGVYRGFS
+166 GICNGVYRGFS
-177 IEGVFELA
+177 IEGVFEVEPLSQKFNE
-185 PVKMQKVNEQKVNEQ
+185 VKTNKVET
-200 NKLNIFNM
+200 NKFNIFNM

-271 IENSKVVE
+271 IENSKVDE
-279 INRFETP
+279 IKRFETP
-286 DPAKEDLEAMPA
+286 DPVKEDLEAMPA
-298 DPAAPETP
+298 EPETPAAPE
-306 EAAPE
+306 E
-311 VMPTEMPKED
+311 MPKEEMPKED
-321 PKVADPEVLAALES
+321 PKVADPKVAELES

-353 LTAKLET
+353 LTAKVET
-360 PVVEP
+360 PVVDP

>member
-1 MTPMIPNNNNILKG
+1 MTPMTPNNNN

-36 SLVEDP
+36 SLVEEP
-42 AVGSLFFPFGEE
+42 AIGSLFFPFEKD

-62 APQHKVIGCVLRA
+62 APEHKVIGCVLRA

-102 QHFVKCNNTGNVSVL
+102 QHFVKYNNTGNVSVL
-117 HNGNP
+117 HNGKP
-122 VEGVELTQLFI
+122 LGGVELTQLFI

-143 GFDEISDGSLFAEYK
+143 GFDEVSDGSLFAEYK

-166 GICDGVYRGFS
+166 GICNGVYRGFS

-185 PVKMQKVNEQKVNEQ
+185 PVKIQKPNQKVNQE

-271 IENSKVVE
+271 IENSKVTE
-279 INRFETP
+279 IKRFESRVSEAP
-286 DPAKEDLEAMPA
+286 DPAEEDLEAMPA
-298 DPAAPETP
+298 DPAAPDPEGQATATP
-306 EAAPE
+306 E
-311 VMPTEMPKED
+311 EMPKED
-321 PKVADPEVLAALES
+321 PKVATLES

-341 SKVTELVSKVEE
+341 SKVTELISKVEE
-353 LTAKLET
+353 LAAKLET

>member
-1 MTPMIPNNNNILKG
+1 MTPNNTNILEGK
-15 NIPTLRATFDPTN
+15 IPTLRATFDPTN

-36 SLVEDP
+36 SLVETP
-42 AVGSLFFPFGEE
+42 AIGSLFFPFGEE

-90 LVFDKETIYELT
+90 LVFDQETIYELT
-102 QHFVKCNNTGNVSVL
+102 QHFVKYNNTGNVSVL
-117 HNGNP
+117 HNGKP
-122 VEGVELTQLFI
+122 VGGVELTQLFI

-143 GFDEISDGSLFAEYK
+143 GFDEVSDGSLFAEYK

-166 GICDGVYRGFS
+166 GICNGVYRGFS
-177 IEGVFELA
+177 IEGVFEVA
-185 PVKMQKVNEQKVNEQ
+185 PVKIQNTNQKVNQDENKSDK

-271 IENSKVVE
+271 IENSKVTE
-279 INRFETP
+279 IKRFETP
-286 DPAKEDLEAMPA
+286 DPAKED
-298 DPAAPETP
+298 
-306 EAAPE
+306 
-311 VMPTEMPKED
+311 
-321 PKVADPEVLAALES
+321 PKVAELES

-341 SKVTELVSKVEE
+341 SKVTELVSKLEE
-353 LTAKLET
+353 LTAKVET
-360 PVVEP
+360 PVVDP